1 MNVKLFLAVAAVVS
15 ILYGIAFVLVPALL
29 LATYGMTTDASTVL
43 SARYFG
49 LTLLGLGLI
58 AWFVKDT
65 SDRRALRGLLV
76 SLAISA
82 AVGVLVSIWGS
93 ISGIMNVMGW
103 SGVLVYVVWLA
114 FCVYYLFA
122 DRSITDRV

>member
-43 SARYFG
+43 AARYFG

-82 AVGVLVSIWGS
+82 AVGVFVSIWGS
-93 ISGIMNVMGW
+93 ISGIMNIMGW

-114 FCVYYLFA
+114 FCVYYLVA
-122 DRSITDRV
+122 DRSITDRI